1 MCDYYTDN
9 IKYKFTV
16 QSSVRKGYLSISNCI
31 LSSAKQNLDNVL
43 TFFII
48 CLVSVRLLTTGL
60 SVTFIGLF
68 CYTVTFFNFIH
79 IPVPETIIGLVPFVG
94 VVTEVLPFFNRIL
107 LLKKFCYFEC
117 CWLVSR
123 LMCSDFNSFDTFL
136 AAQPSQNNRND

>member
-68 CYTVTFFNFIH
+68 CYNVTFFNFIH

-107 LLKKFCYFEC
+107 LLIKFCYF
-117 CWLVSR
+117 
-123 LMCSDFNSFDTFL
+123 
-136 AAQPSQNNRND
+136 